1 MKNTN
6 PIASDLA
13 DEIEAEL
20 KSLGLWASH
29 LASSVSIESAFG
41 ADQLSF
47 EEWIQAVLLPRL
59 RNIDIGGCLPNS
71 SNLAI
76 AGIRNFDG
84 LPNVDRLLDLLAKVD
99 ALAVSGSR
107 KEV

>member
-13 DEIEAEL
+13 DEMEAEL
-20 KSLGLWASH
+20 KSLGLWAGH
-29 LASSVSIESAFG
+29 LASSTNIESAFG

-47 EEWIQAVLLPRL
+47 EAWSQAVLLPRL
-59 RNIDIGGCLPNS
+59 RNANIGECLPSS

-84 LPNVDRLLDLLAKVD
+84 LQNADRLLDLLAKVD
-99 ALAVSGSR
+99 ALAASSSR
-107 KEV
+107 K